1 MPATALAASPDA
13 DQSECGFPVL
23 SRFRF
28 LSSKMR
34 AQECSA
40 ASAVHAT
47 DAAVTQLA
55 RYLAA
60 AAAEAGAV
68 NPFKPSGVKW
78 LPYKV
83 FKAILV

>member
-23 SRFRF
+23 SRFRL

-60 AAAEAGAV
+60 AAEAGAV

-78 LPYKV
+78 LHYKV